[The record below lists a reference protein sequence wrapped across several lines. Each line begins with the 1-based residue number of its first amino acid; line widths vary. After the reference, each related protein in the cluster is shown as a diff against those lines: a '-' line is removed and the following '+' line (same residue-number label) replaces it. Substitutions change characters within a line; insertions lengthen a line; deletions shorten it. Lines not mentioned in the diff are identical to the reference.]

1 MVHDERDPF
10 GEYAPEP
17 QTAGTTV
24 AAEAAAPDATETAD
38 EAATPDATEAAAEAA
53 TPDEADNKRYGS
65 GKPRR
70 IIVRG
75 IVAADSGIKDTRK

>member
-1 MVHDERDPF
+1 MVLNERDPF

-17 QTAGTTV
+17 PTADTTV
-24 AAEAAAPDATETAD
+24 AAEADEPEATEIAD
-38 EAATPDATEAAAEAA
+38 EGATPDATEAADEGA

-70 IIVRG
+70 ITVRG